1 MGSTIGDG
9 ERRTPTAA
17 AMPHAAALSSRL
29 ASIDMLRALAA
40 LAVVFRHLPFSKSTG
55 MERDDAHVFMAFSN
69 DVMRVASLGQYG
81 VQVFLVLSGFCI
93 HMAWARKADAPTNL
107 SAEFFPFWRRRLGR
121 LYPPYLVTL
130 VLCAAALLLITRL
143 SHAPVSSFA
152 SYFGYKSGTLL
163 AIDSLCLLL
172 LVNNFGN
179 ASARFGNPPFWS
191 LALEEQL
198 YALYFPLVWMRRRSG
213 WKATWMMV
221 LSVVVVWDLTM
232 LSLSPMW
239 MEWTSLGPSLWVE
252 WALGALAVEAYLGR
266 TKLPELLY
274 APWLAAAAGVAGLL
288 LVPPMGDASA
298 LSAAADQLACL
309 CFGFA
314 TFVLVNC
321 LCRRESRRELRH
333 NQLVRGLAYLGTMSY
348 SLYLVH
354 NPAMVAAKR
363 LAMLVG
369 VQSVPALT
377 AIRFSAA
384 LLAGYLFFMVVERKF
399 LKAGQGLA
407 AKSFR
412 QTKR

>member
-152 SYFGYKSGTLL
+152 SYFGYKSGALL
-163 AIDSLCLLL
+163 ASDALCLLL

-179 ASARFGNPPFWS
+179 AGARFGNPPFWS

-213 WKATWMMV
+213 WKATWAMV
-221 LSVVVVWDLTM
+221 LSVVVVWDIVM
-232 LSLSPMW
+232 LALSPMR
-239 MEWTSLGPSLWVE
+239 MEWTSLGPTLWIE
-252 WALGALAVEAYLGR
+252 WALGALAVEAHLGR
-266 TKLPELLY
+266 VKLPEFFY
-274 APWLAAAAGVAGLL
+274 SPWLAAAAGGAGVL
-288 LVPPMGDASA
+288 LVPAMGDASVA
-298 LSAAADQLACL
+298 SLAVDQLACL
-309 CFGFA
+309 SFGFA
-314 TFVLVNC
+314 AFVLVNY
-321 LCRRESRRELRH
+321 LCRRESRGELRH

-354 NPAMVAAKR
+354 NPAMIAAKR
-363 LAMLVG
+363 LAMFAG

-377 AIRFSAA
+377 AIRLGAA
-384 LLAGYLFFMVVERKF
+384 LLSGYLFFMIVERRF
-399 LKAGQGLA
+399 LPRGKDI
-407 AKSFR
+407 AKR
-412 QTKR
+412 RDT